1 MRFDDESGKEDSGKP
16 KEEYKSSNPLFIQI
30 EHIELELEHLKSKP
44 YEHMYE
50 ELMLFLEV
58 HDPQKF
64 R

>member
-1 MRFDDESGKEDSGKP
+1 M
-16 KEEYKSSNPLFIQI
+16 
-30 EHIELELEHLKSKP
+30 LKTKP
-44 YEHMYE
+44 YENAFE